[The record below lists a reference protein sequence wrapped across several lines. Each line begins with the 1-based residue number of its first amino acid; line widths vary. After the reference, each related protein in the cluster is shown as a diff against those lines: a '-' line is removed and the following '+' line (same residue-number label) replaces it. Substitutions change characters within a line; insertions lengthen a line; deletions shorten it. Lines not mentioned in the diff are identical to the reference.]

1 MVESGASQVVA
12 VPELD
17 RALQGLRDL
26 LGADGYRLGYAVQSG
41 RELVVSVLAGPDAC
55 AECLVPKQVM
65 EGIVTDALQ
74 GTEFTVNRVE
84 MPAEQA

>member
-1 MVESGASQVVA
+1 MVESGASQVDA

-26 LGADGYRLGYAVQSG
+26 LGADGYRLGYAVHGG
-41 RELVVSVLAGPDAC
+41 RELAVSVEAGPDAC

>member
-1 MVESGASQVVA
+1 MVESGASQVDA

-26 LGADGYRLGYAVQSG
+26 LGADGYRLGYAVQGG

-55 AECLVPKQVM
+55 AECLVPEQVL

-74 GTEFTVNRVE
+74 GTDFTVNRVE
-84 MPAEQA
+84 MPADQA

>member
-1 MVESGASQVVA
+1 MVESGASPVDA

-17 RALQGLRDL
+17 QALQGLRDL
-26 LGADGYRLGYAVQSG
+26 LGADGYHLGYDVRNG
-41 RELVVSVLAGPDAC
+41 RELVVSVVAGPDAC

-65 EGIVTDALQ
+65 EGILTDALQ
-74 GTEFTVNRVE
+74 GTEFTVDRVE

>member
-1 MVESGASQVVA
+1 MVESGASQVDA

>member
-1 MVESGASQVVA
+1 MVESGAKPVDA

-26 LGADGYRLGYAVQSG
+26 LGADGYRLGYAVHG
-41 RELVVSVLAGPDAC
+41 GGELAVSVVAGPDAC

-65 EGIVTDALQ
+65 EGILTDALQ
-74 GTEFTVNRVE
+74 GTEFTVNRLE
-84 MPAEQA
+84 MPADHA

>member
-1 MVESGASQVVA
+1 MAESGTSPVDA

-26 LGADGYRLGYAVQSG
+26 LGADGYRLGYAVQGG
-41 RELVVSVLAGPDAC
+41 RELVVSVEAGPDAC

-65 EGIVTDALQ
+65 EGILTDALQ
-74 GTEFTVNRVE
+74 GTEFTVDRLE
-84 MPAEQA
+84 MPADHA

>member
-1 MVESGASQVVA
+1 MVESGASPVDA

-17 RALQGLRDL
+17 QALQGLRDL
-26 LGADGYRLGYAVQSG
+26 LGADGYRLGYDVRNG
-41 RELVVSVLAGPDAC
+41 RELVVSVVAGPDAC

-65 EGIVTDALQ
+65 EGILTDALQ
-74 GTEFTVNRVE
+74 GTEFTVDRVE